1 MMSSILLL
9 LMMMMTMMMLPLL
22 IVVFGGSDDNGQGED
37 VCSAVS
43 GAKDCSRCL
52 DTSAVVAHEGN
63 IYCARDPDA
72 TVSTNG
78 LGITY
83 SQRSDDGTSEADT
96 KWWKNIEPCAPNTKG
111 NCHYEDDI
119 DGIFSKADEEE
130 PVTAA
135 VNATEAPAVSAAEPV
150 KKKSTTTLIFL
161 GTAISGAAAVLLL
174 A

>member
-1 MMSSILLL
+1 
-9 LMMMMTMMMLPLL
+9 MMTMMMLMPLL
-22 IVVFGGSDDNGQGED
+22 IVVVHGSSDKGED
-37 VCSAVS
+37 VCSAVT

-52 DTSAVVAHEGN
+52 DTSAVIAHEGN

-72 TVSTNG
+72 AVSTNG
-78 LGITY
+78 LGTTY

-111 NCHYEDDI
+111 SCHYEDDI

-135 VNATEAPAVSAAEPV
+135 VNATEAPAVSAAKPLM
-150 KKKSTTTLIFL
+150 KKSTTTLIFL
-161 GTAISGAAAVLLL
+161 VTTAISGVAVLLL